1 MNGFVNSFQ
10 HSVDLLSLSLLFSGF
25 EVMLL
30 KKAFVLCLK
39 DEYTDSIKLLSPK
52 GLHVVFEAQLLEDT
66 C

>member
-1 MNGFVNSFQ
+1 MNSFQ
-10 HSVDLLSLSLLFSGF
+10 HSVDLLSLSLLLSVF

-52 GLHVVFEAQLLEDT
+52 GFYVVFEA
-66 C
+66 